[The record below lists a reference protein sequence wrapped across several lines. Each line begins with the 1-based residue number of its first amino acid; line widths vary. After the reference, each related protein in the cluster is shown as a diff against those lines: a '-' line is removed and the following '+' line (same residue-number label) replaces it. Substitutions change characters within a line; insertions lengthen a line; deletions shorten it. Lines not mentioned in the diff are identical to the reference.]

1 MKFQNPMVPAR
12 SFGREA
18 RGGFSPRPR
27 PRAQGP
33 ASAFT
38 MIEIA
43 ICLAIVGFALVAIIG
58 VLPIGMN
65 TQRDNRE
72 ETIINQDAL
81 MLINAVRTGARGADD
96 LTNYVYAITNYS
108 SSAVVGYDNNGYLTS
123 GARIVGLMSTAEYL
137 TAAGMPTNLYVA
149 GGVSNHVV
157 AYVRSLSGLAAEKPP
172 QNSAIMVSGS
182 FGYRIVCANAP
193 LVVNNPATPTQY
205 DKQLQGSQW
214 ESRLTFLWP
223 QLPNGNVGGN
233 RQAFRA
239 TIAGQIIQTN
249 DTSVTPNV
257 NLYFYQPQTFTN
269 AP

>member
-1 MKFQNPMVPAR
+1 MKLFISKFPSPLFRNPRKSVSSHGLPIVNR
-12 SFGREA
+12 QSSIVNER
-18 RGGFSPRPR
+18 
-27 PRAQGP
+27 
-33 ASAFT
+33 AFT

-172 QNSAIMVSGS
+172 Q
-182 FGYRIVCANAP
+182 R
-193 LVVNNPATPTQY
+193 
-205 DKQLQGSQW
+205 
-214 ESRLTFLWP
+214 
-223 QLPNGNVGGN
+223 
-233 RQAFRA
+233 
-239 TIAGQIIQTN
+239 
-249 DTSVTPNV
+249 
-257 NLYFYQPQTFTN
+257 
-269 AP
+269 

>member
-1 MKFQNPMVPAR
+1 MIPAR
-12 SFGREA
+12 GFGREA

-27 PRAQGP
+27 PRAQRP

-123 GARIVGLMSTAEYL
+123 GARIVGLMSTPEYT

-193 LVVNNPATPTQY
+193 LVVNNPAALY

-239 TIAGQIIQTN
+239 TIAGQLMSSNSGAAT
-249 DTSVTPNV
+249 
-257 NLYFYQPQTFTN
+257 LYFYQPQTFTN